1 MIICSDSGVATVR
14 AFDLFFH
21 TDWDEMAVSL
31 RIDVSDKKGGRGIAT
46 SLTAQQAAS
55 FRGVLQ

>member
-1 MIICSDSGVATVR
+1 MR